1 MDTDAG
7 GLRCSLVCC
16 FLHQPFHPQRGRV
29 FVRKARW
36 SPVCAPPLG
45 GDPWRSPFFVLVPD
59 YPRYWLSPLGFS
71 LLQRHEH
78 LLLGSSSP
86 LAASSPSGWLPEVLR
101 GRSVFRPSQRV
112 CSRRSCSRALVML
125 DCPTIRCSQP
135 LPAPRS
141 AVADLWR
148 SPMKEPDAIHLHR
161 DLRRQLS
168 PRESTRLARV
178 G

>member
-1 MDTDAG
+1 MQLG
-7 GLRCSLVCC
+7 MSLSSSA
-16 FLHQPFHPQRGRV
+16 FSSSARQSL

-86 LAASSPSGWLPEVLR
+86 LAASSPSGWLPGVLR

-125 DCPTIRCSQP
+125 ECPTIRCSQP

-148 SPMKEPDAIHLHR
+148 YPAHEH
-161 DLRRQLS
+161 
-168 PRESTRLARV
+168 ESTSKANCNCDARYIHC
-178 G
+178 GLWQRHS